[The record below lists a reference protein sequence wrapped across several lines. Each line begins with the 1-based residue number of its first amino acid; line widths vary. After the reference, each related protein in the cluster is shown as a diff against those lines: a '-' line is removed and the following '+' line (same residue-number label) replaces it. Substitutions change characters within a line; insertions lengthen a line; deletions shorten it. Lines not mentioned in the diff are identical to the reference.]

1 VRAEQIAKYWDEY
14 AAEYD
19 QEPDHGLL
27 DSDTRLAW
35 KDLLRMWLPP
45 HASDV
50 ADLACGTGT
59 LSALAAELGHRV
71 RGFDLSSEMVA
82 RARAKTAHFGAAVQ
96 IEQADVSAPPLEPH
110 SVDAVLARH
119 ILWTLPDPE
128 GALAAWV
135 DAIRPGGRLVL
146 VEGRWSSVGDDSV
159 DDDPDAMPWSGGVR
173 ADDLSAAVS
182 KVASDVHVVQLTDP
196 VLWGR
201 EITDQRYLLAASVPV
216 QG

>member
-1 VRAEQIAKYWDEY
+1 MRAEHIAKYWDEY

-71 RGFDLSSEMVA
+71 QGFDLSVEMVA

-96 IEQADVSAPPLEPH
+96 IDQADVSAPPLERH

-135 DAIRPGGRLVL
+135 EAIRPGGRLVL
-146 VEGRWSSVGDDSV
+146 VEGRWSSVGDDSFEQ
-159 DDDPDAMPWSGGVR
+159 PDAMPWSRGVR

-182 KVASDVHVVQLTDP
+182 RVASEVHVVQLTDP

-201 EITDQRYLLAASVPV
+201 EVHDERYLLAARVPSES
-216 QG
+216 

>member
-1 VRAEQIAKYWDEY
+1 MRAEQIAKYWDEY

-96 IEQADVSAPPLEPH
+96 IEQADVSAPPWSPTASTRCSPGTSCGRCPTRRGFGRVGGGH
-110 SVDAVLARH
+110 PPRRPARARR
-119 ILWTLPDPE
+119 
-128 GALAAWV
+128 GAL
-135 DAIRPGGRLVL
+135 
-146 VEGRWSSVGDDSV
+146 E
-159 DDDPDAMPWSGGVR
+159 
-173 ADDLSAAVS
+173 LS
-182 KVASDVHVVQLTDP
+182 
-196 VLWGR
+196 R
-201 EITDQRYLLAASVPV
+201 R
-216 QG
+216 